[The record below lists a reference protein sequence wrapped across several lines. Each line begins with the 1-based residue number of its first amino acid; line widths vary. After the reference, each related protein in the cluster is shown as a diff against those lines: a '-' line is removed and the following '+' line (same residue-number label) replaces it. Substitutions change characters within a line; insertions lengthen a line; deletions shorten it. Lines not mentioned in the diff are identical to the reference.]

1 MTLQTKIMASHH
13 DDPLPG
19 HFGFEKTQ
27 DLIARKYH
35 WNTLKVDVE
44 KFVNVHEGK
53 ISTAQAI

>member
-1 MTLQTKIMASHH
+1 MASHH